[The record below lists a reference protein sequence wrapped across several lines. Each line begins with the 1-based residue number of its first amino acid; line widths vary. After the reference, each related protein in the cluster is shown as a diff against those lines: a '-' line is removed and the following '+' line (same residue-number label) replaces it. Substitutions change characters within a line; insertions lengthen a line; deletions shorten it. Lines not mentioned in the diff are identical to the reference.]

1 MACAVGPDLLCIRLQ
16 YILQPRRKEGAAV
29 PAALAVADDACD
41 ALVRG
46 MFRSGAFQWF
56 VGLDDDSWIRPG
68 RLLQVLGSLDA
79 SKRLYLGDFP
89 GLHRAR
95 SYNRRH
101 PRTRLRKGADGA
113 NATLACAEEDFWD
126 ATWRQFKHIN
136 TGGAGPS
143 YWTCG
148 GTGIIFSRATVLAM
162 DHMKCMRRAN
172 ASCSNVD
179 WMLGACASAYG
190 AEPVQ
195 APSCSVCGQAC
206 AWPNGCWDQQAK
218 LGSCAFAHVTGP
230 VRACAAAQSFET
242 LPGTVRRSHMAS
254 QSSVRAHTTSR
265 CHARSAHTTSRCH
278 ARATEDR

>member
-1 MACAVGPDLLCIRLQ
+1 
-16 YILQPRRKEGAAV
+16 
-29 PAALAVADDACD
+29 
-41 ALVRG
+41 

-195 APSCSVCGQAC
+195 APSCNVCGQT
-206 AWPNGCWDQQAK
+206 WPNGCWDQLAK

-230 VRACAAAQSFET
+230 VRDCRGLRDFARHRAAITHGIPKFC
-242 LPGTVRRSHMAS
+242 
-254 QSSVRAHTTSR
+254 SR
-265 CHARSAHTTSRCH
+265 PHNESLSCSLCPHNESLSCSRH
-278 ARATEDR
+278 RGPLTPPAALAAV